1 LLQHD
6 YQSDLEKVFYIMS
19 QCAKFKDMRLGGI
32 QRLIL
37 PPMRLGQYRIYN
49 DKEVPLGYASW
60 ALLSDELSEGYK
72 NNTYNMQAQDWDSG
86 NNLWLI
92 NILCP
97 RGGGSVALR
106 RLDKLRKEMG
116 LSKKV
121 NFKRLGSNRV
131 NNVKRI

>member
-1 LLQHD
+1 
-6 YQSDLEKVFYIMS
+6 MS
-19 QCAKFKDMRLGGI
+19 QCAKFKDMRLSGI